1 MISKILK
8 DVSAMRRQTGEASIL
23 AFAQTYL
30 KHYLKITPSWAHKEV
45 YGILQ
50 QMHRERGMNFVLAGP
65 RDFGK
70 STLVTLID
78 VLYSLC
84 YRKER
89 FILILSNT
97 AKLATRMMGNVK
109 SELIGNP
116 LIQADFPE
124 MFEFNEHPK
133 PACWKDNN
141 IETRT
146 GIKVIS
152 AGIHE
157 AARGIRYLEH
167 RPSLVIADDVE
178 KGDAYVSLEAIER
191 VKDIF
196 NKTFLRIGTEGTNFI
211 MLGTFFHPYC
221 LLGEYLDSEKH
232 PEWTKR
238 IYRALESFPENQE
251 LWQAWSNIYNNRQEY
266 LGQTGPNAALKFYEE
281 HKSEMD
287 KGAKSL
293 WPEKWEV
300 YDLMVKHE
308 NDPVVFSSEYQN
320 MPIDPTTQIYKRD
333 ELHCWSD
340 DSKGDEDLIRHLSDD
355 LSYVGSC
362 DPSMGSDYSAIT
374 VLVRDNRTK
383 LIYVL
388 VSDIRR
394 RSVSQTI
401 DDIVTYAKRFTFKA
415 FGVESNNFQQVMV
428 DQLKERCKVESV
440 ILNIKEIKNT
450 SHKKERIIS
459 MQSITR
465 TGGLRFNRN
474 HRLLIDQ
481 LCAFPMG
488 AFDDGPD
495 SLHISLQLCGEL
507 DNGFSCWVGGKTTD
521 PWTGEVLTSEEA
533 RKRAETMPDKNG
545 LVSYKWYSWHRRG

>member
-8 DVSAMRRQTGEASIL
+8 DVSIMRRQAAEASIL

-30 KHYLKITPSWAHKEV
+30 KQYLRITPSWAHKEV
-45 YGILQ
+45 YDILQ

-70 STLVTLID
+70 STLVTVID

-97 AKLATRMMGNVK
+97 AKLASRMMGNVK
-109 SELIGNP
+109 SELMNP
-116 LIQADFPE
+116 LIQEDFPE
-124 MFEFNEHPK
+124 MFEFNEYPK
-133 PACWKDNN
+133 PVCWKDNN

-178 KGDAYVSLEAIER
+178 KGDAYISIEAIER

-211 MLGTFFHPYC
+211 MLGTFFHPHC
-221 LLGEYLDSEKH
+221 LLGEYLDPERH

-251 LWQAWSNIYNNRQEY
+251 HWQAWSNIYNNRQEY
-266 LGQTGPNAALKFYEE
+266 LGQTGPNAALKFYED
-281 HKSEMD
+281 HRLEMD
-287 KGAKSL
+287 KGIKSL
-293 WPEKWEV
+293 WPEKWSG
-300 YDLMVKHE
+300 YDLMTKHE

-320 MPIDPTTQIYKRD
+320 TPIDPTTQIYKRD
-333 ELHCWSD
+333 ELHYWSD
-340 DSKGDEDLIRHLSDD
+340 DSKGEEDLLKHLSDD

-362 DPSMGSDYSAIT
+362 DPSMGSDYSAII
-374 VLVRDNRTK
+374 VLVRDNKTK
-383 LIYVL
+383 LVYEL
-388 VSDIRR
+388 VADIRR
-394 RSVSQTI
+394 RSVNQTI
-401 DDIVTYAKRFTFKA
+401 DDIVAYARRYPFKA
-415 FGVESNNFQQVMV
+415 FAVESNNFQQFMV
-428 DQLKERCKVESV
+428 DQLKERCKTEGV
-440 ILNIKEIKNT
+440 ILNIKELKST
-450 SHKKERIIS
+450 THKPERIIS

-465 TGGLRFNRN
+465 TGGIRFNRN

-481 LCAFPMG
+481 LCSFPMG
-488 AFDDGPD
+488 ADDGPD
-495 SLHISLQLCGEL
+495 ALHMALSLFKGL
-507 DNGFSCWVGGKTTD
+507 DNGFMCWVGGKIID
-521 PWTGEVLTSEEA
+521 PWTGEVLTPEEVL
-533 RKRAETMPDKNG
+533 KRAKIVPDNNG
-545 LVSYKWYSWHRRG
+545 LVPYGWWGWHRRG